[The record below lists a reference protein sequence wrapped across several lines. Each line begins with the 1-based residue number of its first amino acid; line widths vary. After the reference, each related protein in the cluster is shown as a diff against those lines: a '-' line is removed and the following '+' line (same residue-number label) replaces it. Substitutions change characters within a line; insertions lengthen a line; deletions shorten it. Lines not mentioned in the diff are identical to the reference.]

1 MTSSVVDMTET
12 REFVITTRGLNRA
25 TLHRQLLL
33 ERAARS
39 AHDTIEHLV
48 GMQAQEPFSAYYGL
62 WSRLAAFDPA
72 ELSALLRERRAVRA
86 PLHRATI
93 HLVTDADH
101 GRIEPLFRD
110 LLRRR
115 FASSPFRSVLNGLD
129 VDEYREV
136 VAELVAE
143 TPRTRSELVS
153 LLASRWPAL
162 DAESLGYAVTY
173 LLPVVQAPPRGVWGR
188 SGRAAWTTAA
198 SWLGSVGGTAD
209 VESLVRRYLA
219 AFGPASVRDIQMWS
233 GLTRLRPVVERMDL
247 RVLRDS
253 RGRELFDVPD
263 AVLPDPDTPAPVRF
277 LPEFDNLLLGHDDRT
292 RVISDEDYRRGIVVG
307 GMPTLLVDGFVHGTW
322 TVSSTG
328 LEVRIFR
335 PLTRSQRAEVQEE
348 GTRLLEF
355 AGCGRSSMTIVQ

>member
-1 MTSSVVDMTET
+1 M
-12 REFVITTRGLNRA
+12 ITTRGLNRA

-39 AHDTIEHLV
+39 AYDTVEHLV

-62 WSRLAAFDPA
+62 WSRLTAFDPA
-72 ELSALLRERRAVRA
+72 ELSALLEERRAVRA

-110 LLRRR
+110 LLHRR
-115 FASSPFRSVLNGLD
+115 FASSPFRAVLDGFD
-129 VDEYREV
+129 PGEFRA
-136 VAELVAE
+136 VAAALVAE
-143 TPRTRSELVS
+143 APRTRSELAS

-162 DAESLGYAVTY
+162 DAASLGYAVTY
-173 LLPVVQAPPRGVWGR
+173 LLPVVQVPPRGVWGR
-188 SGRAAWTTAA
+188 SGRASWTTAA
-198 SWLGSVGGTAD
+198 SWLGPAGEPAD

-219 AFGPASVRDIQMWS
+219 AFGPASVKDVQVWS
-233 GLTRLRPVVERMDL
+233 GLTRLRPVLGRMGL

-253 RGRELFDVPD
+253 RGRELFDLPD

-292 RVISDEDYRRGIVVG
+292 RVISDEDYRRGIVIG
-307 GMPTLLVDGFVHGTW
+307 GKPALLVDGFVHGTW
-322 TVSSTG
+322 AVSSAG
-328 LEVRIFR
+328 LEVRVFR
-335 PLTRSQRAEVQEE
+335 PLTAPQRAEVEEE
-348 GTRLLEF
+348 GARLLEF
-355 AGCGRSSMTIVQ
+355 AGHGHTSVAIVR